1 MFVGATSRS
10 CSLRFGA
17 CASSSARTACQR
29 SWACARRI
37 RSKFSECSARAREP
51 AARLD
56 AGPPRHE
63 HPWDEC
69 YYILE
74 GNVRFT
80 LGERVD
86 LFEAGD
92 FLYAPAGTVHGFQ
105 GASDTPAR
113 MLVFDAPAAA
123 EGFFREVD
131 REVRQMPRDLAKV
144 PEIAARHRMR
154 FLPDP
159 ART

>member
-1 MFVGATSRS
+1 MEMRPVIVGHGEGERLRALGAD
-10 CSLRFGA
+10 LRFLALPEQTGKA
-17 CASSSARTACQR
+17 WSLMEVTL
-29 SWACARRI
+29 
-37 RSKFSECSARAREP
+37 P
-51 AARLD
+51 LD

-74 GNVRFT
+74 GKVRFA

-86 LFEAGD
+86 VFGAGD

-105 GASDTPAR
+105 GASDPPAR
-113 MLVFDAPAAA
+113 VLVFDAPAAA
-123 EGFFREVD
+123 EGFFRDVD
-131 REVRQMPRDLAKV
+131 REVREMPRDLAKV

-154 FLPDP
+154 FLPE
-159 ART
+159 AASA